1 MDSPYNAMIQELT
14 FLTSRLMRL
23 RVVPDFP
30 IPAYR
35 AGQFFTLGLL
45 GQELRVEGFLEDPLP
60 EERKNKLIRR
70 AYSVAHPMLDE
81 KKQLYASPPPYL
93 EFSISLADQT
103 PDAPPPALTP
113 RLFARRF
120 KEGIFLSEKA
130 MGHYTLDLAE
140 GARNYLFLS
149 TGTGEAPHTAMVH
162 ELLQRNTSARIVVIS
177 CARTRPELAYHQE
190 FRLLASRYENLKYF
204 GFSTRDLPVG
214 ATKLHLQDLLE
225 PRTFQEK
232 FGFEL
237 NPETH
242 VYLCGSP
249 SMIGAPKKLRDGS
262 IEINPQGVCALL
274 KERGFALDFGR
285 EKGQVHYESYW

>member
-1 MDSPYNAMIQELT
+1 MDSQYNAVIQDLT

-23 RVVPDFP
+23 RIVPNFP
-30 IPAYR
+30 IPPYR

-45 GQELRVEGFLEDPLP
+45 GRESRVKGFPEDPLS
-60 EERKNKLIRR
+60 EERKSKLIRR
-70 AYSVAHPMLDE
+70 AYSLAHPMISE
-81 KKQLYASPPPYL
+81 KKELYSGPPPYL

-103 PDAPPPALTP
+103 PDTPPPALTP
-113 RLFARRF
+113 RLFARCSQ
-120 KEGIFLSEKA
+120 EGIFLSEKA

-140 GARNYLFLS
+140 GAKNYLFLS

-162 ELLQRNTSARIVVIS
+162 ELLKRQTAAHIVVIS
-177 CARTRPELAYHQE
+177 CVRTRSELAYHQE
-190 FRLLASRYENLKYF
+190 FRLLASRFENLQYF
-204 GFSTRDLPVG
+204 GFSTRDLSVG
-214 ATKLHLQDLLE
+214 APKMHIQDLLE
-225 PRTFQEK
+225 PRVFQEK

-237 NPETH
+237 TPETH

-249 SMIGAPKKLRDGS
+249 SMIGAPRKMRDGS